1 MRIKIFLLSLTVLI
15 VLGMSAGVWAAE
27 KVKLGSAIKTTAN
40 YYLPILAAEE
50 KGFWKA
56 AGVEV
61 EWFPFRGTAT
71 EIQGVAAGAVKVG
84 LIPVVGNMQAA
95 GRGLPVVMV
104 AELVG
109 KSNWYLWVRSDSRI
123 RGPATLKGAKIGVPQ
138 LGGSGHGYGRLM
150 LKALG
155 MEKDVRFVGTG
166 GIRQELAALKT
177 GAVDGI
183 IEPLTIT
190 IKLRAEGQVREPIN
204 ISKFL
209 PQEWMDHTVFST
221 RDFIQKE
228 PDQLA
233 AVVKG
238 VLRGANFARAER
250 QWTMAKMKELQR
262 FSDAAATLLY
272 EQHVAVNFSKDGKIN
287 RKAVENLRSFLI
299 QYEIIE
305 DKRTPPVDELFT
317 NRFTN

>member
-1 MRIKIFLLSLTVLI
+1 MRTKIFLLSLTVLI